1 MKHYSLNKLIDII
14 EYGAF
19 SKPIVNYILTNI
31 EDEDLVYYL
40 LCLKSIWKNKHREAF
55 KYADLVT
62 TTTTTTTILNE
73 LATLEKISIL
83 FNNNKIK
90 KANIELSKIKNNI
103 QSLNKKARKIIIPA
117 LRFMEIRFSNLI
129 DENLVRY
136 WSEEYES
143 SYAQKSLLKY
153 SEARKY
159 LNNKDF
165 HKAFNLFIEG
175 FNFAKRFPHP
185 TMICSGLNNAAWW
198 IREVDKKK
206 ALIAADLLE
215 YYIGYY
221 FEDLFKIYN
230 WFDTI
235 FDVFFINNYIGL
247 YEISRIVNELKNNI
261 NVDNKF
267 NKDFYDRSN
276 KKHISFL
283 FKNNINQIMTIFDL
297 NFPIVFLA
305 TYSSL
310 IEKPYFTKSRIL
322 KLIFERDKDKIIK
335 FFSSN
340 YEKMYFFNLMLSNF
354 QEENLINNINNKN
367 YDFLKSTRSSLF
379 YIARKNLIL
388 KLLKNIRNKK
398 EFIVHY
404 FNLSD
409 SEKNIFDI
417 FLRNCVRY
425 DIKWPI
431 IPKVD
436 GNLKSFALKYNI
448 TQKRVAL
455 GYYSFEDNERL
466 FLDSIIEK
474 FLKI

>member
-55 KYADLVT
+55 KYADLV
-62 TTTTTTTILNE
+62 TTTTTTILNE

-221 FEDLFKIYN
+221 FEDLKYIYN
-230 WFDTI
+230 WLDTI
-235 FDVFFINNYIGL
+235 FEVKKINNDVRII
-247 YEISRIVNELKNNI
+247 EITNIVNKLKKVYPEVNI
-261 NVDNKF
+261 EDNFDKF
-267 NKDFYDRSN
+267 IEV
-276 KKHISFL
+276 KKLKRKIKKLYKINIDKFDVSKIDIAFL
-283 FKNNINQIMTIFDL
+283 S
-297 NFPIVFLA
+297 
-305 TYSSL
+305 TYASL

-322 KLIFERDKDKIIK
+322 KLVFEKDKDKIIK
-335 FFSSN
+335 YFSSN
-340 YEKMYFFNLMLSNF
+340 YEKMYFFNLMLSEFEVKEIEKRIMNPDDF
-354 QEENLINNINNKN
+354 EKIKTDVSPFFISRKKLIFN
-367 YDFLKSTRSSLF
+367 
-379 YIARKNLIL
+379 
-388 KLLKNIRNKK
+388 LLKNMKNFK
-398 EFIVHY
+398 EFILNY
-404 FNLSD
+404 LELN
-409 SEKNIFDI
+409 EEEMRTFDM

-431 IPKVD
+431 TPYPKGKVRD
-436 GNLKSFALKYNI
+436 FAIKYGLG
-448 TQKRVAL
+448 QKRIAL
-455 GYYSFEDNERL
+455 GYYSFEENERL

-474 FLKI
+474 FL

>member
-19 SKPIVNYILTNI
+19 SKPIVNYILTNT

-62 TTTTTTTILNE
+62 TTTTTTILNE

-90 KANIELSKIKNNI
+90 KANIELRKIKNNI

-136 WSEEYES
+136 WSAEYES

-165 HKAFNLFIEG
+165 HKAFDLFIEG

-198 IREVDKKK
+198 IRNIDKNKSLYT
-206 ALIAADLLE
+206 AILLE
-215 YYIGYY
+215 YNIGYY

-235 FDVFFINNYIGL
+235 FDVYSINNYIGL

-267 NKDFYDRSN
+267 NKDFYNSSN

-283 FKNNINQIMTIFDL
+283 FKNNINQIMTIFDF
-297 NFPIVFLA
+297 NFPIVFLS
-305 TYSSL
+305 TYSAL

-322 KLIFERDKDKIIK
+322 KVIFEGDKDKIIK
-335 FFSSN
+335 YFSNN
-340 YEKMYFFNLMLSNF
+340 YEKMYFFNLMLSEFKVKEIEKRIMNPNDF
-354 QEENLINNINNKN
+354 EKIKPDVSPFFISRKKLIFN
-367 YDFLKSTRSSLF
+367 
-379 YIARKNLIL
+379 
-388 KLLKNIRNKK
+388 LLKNAKKFK
-398 EFIVHY
+398 EFILNY
-404 FNLSD
+404 FELN
-409 SEKNIFDI
+409 EEEMRTFDM

-431 IPKVD
+431 TPYPKGKVRD
-436 GNLKSFALKYNI
+436 FAIKYGLG
-448 TQKRVAL
+448 QKRVAL
-455 GYYSFEDNERL
+455 GHYSFEDNERL

-474 FLKI
+474 FL